1 MKKVWS
7 KVWNKSTQTRKQRKY
22 IAKAPLHIRHRFMN
36 APLSKELRKDY
47 GFRSIP
53 VRSGDTVKVTTGQFK
68 EVTGKVSKVSLSRLR
83 IYVEGAKVQR
93 ADGSESFYP
102 LHPSNVEVTKLDLS
116 DEKRA
121 QKVEARKKEAMK

>member
-22 IAKAPLHIRHRFMN
+22 VVKAPLHIRHRFMN
-36 APLSKELRKDY
+36 APLSRDLKKDY

-53 VRSGDTVKVTTGQFK
+53 VRTGDTVRVTTGQFK
-68 EVTGKVSKVSLSRLR
+68 GVTGKISKVSLSRLR

-102 LHPSNVEVTKLDLS
+102 LHPSNVEVTKLDVS

-121 QKVEARKKEAMK
+121 QKIEVRKKEAMK